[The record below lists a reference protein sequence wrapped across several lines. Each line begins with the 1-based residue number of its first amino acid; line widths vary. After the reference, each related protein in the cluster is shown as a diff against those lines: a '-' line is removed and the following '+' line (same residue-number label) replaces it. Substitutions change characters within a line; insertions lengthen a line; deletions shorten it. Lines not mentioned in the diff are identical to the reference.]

1 VNARARY
8 ARILRTPHV
17 MPLLVAALVARLP
30 IGIDSLAI
38 VLFLRQRT
46 GSYAVAGAVA
56 AAFALGAGA
65 GAPLAGRLIDR
76 FGQRGVLLPQAL
88 VHAVGLGALI
98 GLALLDAPAG
108 ALAVVALVA
117 GLAVPPISATLRP
130 LW

>member
-46 GSYAVAGAVA
+46 GSYAVAGASPPA
-56 AAFALGAGA
+56 SRWE
-65 GAPLAGRLIDR
+65 P
-76 FGQRGVLLPQAL
+76 
-88 VHAVGLGALI
+88 
-98 GLALLDAPAG
+98 APARRSRG
-108 ALAVVALVA
+108 A
-117 GLAVPPISATLRP
+117 
-130 LW
+130 